1 MNEEK
6 NLRPPVEESASGSF
20 SSEADAKSRRVP
32 RSPIRGACCAV
43 VTPFSGGEVDLDSFG
58 RVISHVTAGGVS
70 SLVVCGTT
78 GESSTLTDDEQQ
90 TLVRF
95 AVERAGVPVLCGAS
109 SNSTRHAA
117 MRARNAIACGAAG
130 CLCVTPY
137 YNKASEDGMVAH
149 YRAIAEAAAE
159 EGVRRTGSSAPVVLY
174 NVPSRTGSALTYGV
188 LERLADVDN
197 IVGIKEASGDVRFAA
212 GIVARFGE
220 RYEVYSGCDELNQA
234 IIAVGGRGAVSVT
247 ANVFPAEVSALCGA
261 ALRGDTATARAISDR
276 LRGVTD
282 ALFSEVNPIPV
293 KAALAAM
300 GLCREEYRLPLCPL
314 DGERRRAVVAAMHE
328 ARERLA
334 TIAEPGEQ
342 GG

>member
-6 NLRPPVEESASGSF
+6 NM
-20 SSEADAKSRRVP
+20 
-32 RSPIRGACCAV
+32 RSPIRGACCAL
-43 VTPFSGGEVDLDSFG
+43 VTPFANGELDLESFEH
-58 RVISHVTAGGVS
+58 VISHVTAGGVS

-137 YNKASEDGMVAH
+137 YNKASEDGIVAH
-149 YRAIAEAAAE
+149 YRSIAEAAAD
-159 EGVRRTGSSAPVVLY
+159 EGARRTGRPAPIVLY

-188 LERLADVDN
+188 LERLADVEN

-234 IIAVGGRGAVSVT
+234 IIAAGGRGAVSVT
-247 ANVFPAEVSALCGA
+247 ANVFPEAVAALCDA
-261 ALRGDTATARAISDR
+261 ALRGDTERARAISDG

-293 KAALAAM
+293 KAALAAL

-314 DGERRRAVVAAMHE
+314 SADRRAAVTE
-328 ARERLA
+328 TILA
-334 TIAEPGEQ
+334 YRDNHADAC
-342 GG
+342 GGI